1 MIKSIDI
8 STEDRKKGIVAYLGN
23 VVHCRIC
30 DKPTNLLY
38 EIGGF
43 TVIACSKE
51 CAVKRAIE
59 KMDKIMDKRGKR
71 YEKSTQEKDKI

>member
-38 EIGGF
+38 EIDGF
-43 TVIACSKE
+43 IVIACSKE
-51 CAVKRAIE
+51 CAIERAEE
-59 KMDKIMDKRGKR
+59 KWKEVQKHWIKK
-71 YEKSTQEKDKI
+71 